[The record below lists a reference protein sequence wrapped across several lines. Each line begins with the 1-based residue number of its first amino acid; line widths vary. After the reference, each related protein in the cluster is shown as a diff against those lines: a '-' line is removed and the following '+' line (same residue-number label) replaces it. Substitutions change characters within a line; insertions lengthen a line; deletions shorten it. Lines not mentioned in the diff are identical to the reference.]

1 MFTITLTLSPEF
13 LATTRALAAELPQ
26 VCINTNPVQE
36 LVFQPE
42 VSEAEVL
49 HWVET
54 YIASGRYDKVE
65 LSYK

>member
-1 MFTITLTLSPEF
+1 MFIITLTLSHAF

-36 LVFQPE
+36 IVFQPE
-42 VSEAEVL
+42 VSEAEAL
-49 HWVET
+49 HWVKT
-54 YIASGRYDKVE
+54 YIASGRYDRVE